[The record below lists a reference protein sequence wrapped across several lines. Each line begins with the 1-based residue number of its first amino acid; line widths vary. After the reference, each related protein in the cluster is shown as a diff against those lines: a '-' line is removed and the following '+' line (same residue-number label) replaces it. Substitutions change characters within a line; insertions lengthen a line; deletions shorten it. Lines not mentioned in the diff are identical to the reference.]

1 MSPPLLSTRNLSLHI
16 GGTRACG
23 KLTLEVQAGEC
34 WGILGPNGA
43 GKTTLLHALAG
54 LRPADSGEILYGHHP
69 LPNLGPRQQALWR
82 GLLFQNGLSSFPGTL
97 FETVLAGRHPHLG
110 RLGWET
116 PDDLRLTQAAIDAT
130 GLKGMEQR
138 NVQTLSGGERQRME
152 IAMLLA
158 QAPRLALLDEPSN
171 HLDPDQQ
178 ILMLRL
184 LKKHFTVSD
193 RAMVMVLHDI
203 NLAMRFCDNLLL
215 LRGNGQHRSGSV
227 TEIATEDNIRWL
239 YRHPVSLLQAEGTA
253 CFHFL

>member
-1 MSPPLLSTRNLSLHI
+1 MSPPLLSTRKLSLRI
-16 GGTRACG
+16 GSTEVCRD
-23 KLTLEVQAGEC
+23 LTLEIRAGQC

-54 LRPADSGEILYGHHP
+54 LHPSDSGEIRYGPHP
-69 LPNLGPRQQALWR
+69 LPDLDPRQQALWR
-82 GLLFQNGLSSFPGTL
+82 GLLFQDGLGGFPGTV

-110 RLGWET
+110 RLGWER
-116 PDDLRLTQAAIDAT
+116 PEDLRLAQAALEAT
-130 GLKGMEQR
+130 GLQGLEQR
-138 NVQTLSGGERQRME
+138 SVSTLSGGERQRME

-184 LKKHFTVSD
+184 LKKHFSHSD

-215 LRGNGQHRSGSV
+215 LRGNGQQRSGPLKKV
-227 TEIATEDNIRWL
+227 ATEDNIRWL
-239 YRHPVSLLQAEGTA
+239 YRHPVSLLKAGGTA

>member
-16 GGTRACG
+16 GRMEICRD
-23 KLTLEVQAGEC
+23 LTLEIQAGEC

-43 GKTTLLHALAG
+43 GKTTLLHVLAG
-54 LRPADSGEILYGHHP
+54 LRPADSGEILYGRRQ
-69 LPNLGPRQQALWR
+69 LPELSPREQARWR
-82 GLLFQNGLSSFPGTL
+82 GLLFQNGLGGFPGTV

-116 PDDLRLTQAAIDAT
+116 PEDLRKARAAMEAT
-130 GLKGMEQR
+130 GLKGLEQR
-138 NVQTLSGGERQRME
+138 NVPTLSGGERQRME

-184 LKKHFTVSD
+184 LKKQFTDSG

-215 LRGNGQHRSGSV
+215 LRGNGQHRSGPA
-227 TEIATEDNIRWL
+227 TGIATENNIRWL
-239 YRHPVSLLQAEGTA
+239 YQHPVSLLQAGEMA

>member
-1 MSPPLLSTRNLSLHI
+1 MSPPVLSTRRLSLHI
-16 GGTRACG
+16 GGTEVCRD
-23 KLTLEVQAGEC
+23 LNLEIQTGQC

-43 GKTTLLHALAG
+43 GKTTLLHVLAG
-54 LRPADSGEILYGHHP
+54 LHPADSGEILYGQHP
-69 LPNLGPRQQALWR
+69 LPDLDARQQALWR
-82 GLLFQNGLSSFPGTL
+82 GLLFQDGLGGFPGTV

-116 PDDLRLTQAAIDAT
+116 PQDLGLAQAAMEAT
-130 GLKGMEQR
+130 GLQGLEQR
-138 NVQTLSGGERQRME
+138 NVQSLSGGERQRME

-184 LKKHFTVSD
+184 LRKHFTDSG

-203 NLAMRFCDNLLL
+203 NLAMRFCDHLLL
-215 LRGNGQHRSGSV
+215 LRGNGHHRAGPL
-227 TEIATEDNIRWL
+227 TEMATEDNIRWL
-239 YRHPVSLLQAEGTA
+239 YQHPVLLLQAEGIT

>member
-1 MSPPLLSTRNLSLHI
+1 MSPPVLTTRKLSLHI
-16 GGTRACG
+16 GRTKVCSN
-23 KLTLEVQAGEC
+23 LNLEIQPGEC

-43 GKTTLLHALAG
+43 GKTTLLHVLAG
-54 LRPADSGEILYGHHP
+54 LRPADSGEILYGRRQ
-69 LPNLGPRQQALWR
+69 LPDLSPREQALWR
-82 GLLFQNGLSSFPGTL
+82 GLLFQDGLGGFPGTV

-116 PDDLRLTQAAIDAT
+116 PEDLRLAQAAMDAT
-130 GLKGMEQR
+130 GLKGLEQR
-138 NVQTLSGGERQRME
+138 NVSTLSGGERQRME

-184 LKKHFTVSD
+184 LKKHFSD
-193 RAMVMVLHDI
+193 SGRAMVMVLHDI

-215 LRGNGQHRSGSV
+215 VRGNGQHRSGSV
-227 TEIATEDNIRWL
+227 TGVATEDNIRWL
-239 YRHPVSLLQAEGTA
+239 YQHPVSLLQAEGTA